1 MHAPVLTQAHKHRR
15 VAWANQYHN
24 RDDVWAKT
32 MFSDEKKFNLD
43 GPDNF
48 QYYWHDLRTQEQVY
62 KTRQS
67 GGGSVM
73 VWGAF
78 SRNGKS
84 RLAVLEGN
92 QDSAK
97 YIQTIREYLLPFA
110 RDTYE
115 EDYIFQQDNA
125 SIHASRFSMQQLQE
139 LHVELMPWPSKSP
152 DLNPIENL
160 WGILVRDVYA
170 HGKQYDNKNELKE
183 AVLAAWDRIT
193 DTTLQRLID
202 TMNNRCRDVI
212 QGRGAK
218 TNY

>member
-1 MHAPVLTQAHKHRR
+1 MHAPVLTQAHKDRR

-32 MFSDEKKFNLD
+32 IFSDEKKFNLD

-110 RDTYE
+110 RYTYE

-139 LHVELMPWPSKSP
+139 FHVELMPWPSKSP

-183 AVLAAWDRIT
+183 AVLAAWDRIP

-212 QGRGAK
+212 QGHGAK
-218 TNY
+218 TKY